1 MIYRKEGEY
10 PSFLLSAVRNIVVVG
25 DAGVV
30 VVEDC
35 GVVVVEDAGVVVG
48 VVDIYVIGHSRAHLL
63 LHIQREGIFTFVLY
77 YSEGRNGTRG
87 WVTS

>member
-30 VVEDC
+30 VV
-35 GVVVVEDAGVVVG
+35 GDAGVVVVG

-63 LHIQREGIFTFVLY
+63 LHIQREGVFTFVLY

>member
-35 GVVVVEDAGVVVG
+35 GVVVG

-63 LHIQREGIFTFVLY
+63 LHIQREGVFTFVLY
-77 YSEGRNGTRG
+77 YSEGRNRTRG

>member
-30 VVEDC
+30 VV
-35 GVVVVEDAGVVVG
+35 G
-48 VVDIYVIGHSRAHLL
+48 VVDIYVSGHSRAHLL
-63 LHIQREGIFTFVLY
+63 LHIQREGVFTFVLY

>member
-1 MIYRKEGEY
+1 M
-10 PSFLLSAVRNIVVVG
+10 VVG

-35 GVVVVEDAGVVVG
+35 GVVVG

-63 LHIQREGIFTFVLY
+63 LHIQREGVFTFVLY

>member
-25 DAGVV
+25 DA
-30 VVEDC
+30 

-77 YSEGRNGTRG
+77 YSEGRNRTRG